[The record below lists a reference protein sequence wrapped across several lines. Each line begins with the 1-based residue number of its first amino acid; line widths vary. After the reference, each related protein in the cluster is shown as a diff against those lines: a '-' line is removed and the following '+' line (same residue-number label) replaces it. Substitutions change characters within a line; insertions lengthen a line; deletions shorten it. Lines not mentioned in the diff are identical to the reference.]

1 MSEHETS
8 NPDASDRENFD
19 DIRSEEYAA
28 RSDDSMSVDE
38 IEDEAE
44 RRELLDRQVS
54 LEEWVMSRA
63 PVMEDPSPRQLRRAR
78 RIIFRIER
86 AWLRGVSDEVNGLL
100 FRDASLVLVSVRR
113 LCHPSCLL
121 TLTRLHCCGISASQ
135 RQCSTGTAD

>member
-1 MSEHETS
+1 MSEHETL

-28 RSDDSMSVDE
+28 RLDDSMSVDE

-54 LEEWVMSRA
+54 LEEWAMSRA

-100 FRDASLVLVSVRR
+100 FWDASLVLVSVRHL
-113 LCHPSCLL
+113 LCFSWH
-121 TLTRLHCCGISASQ
+121 
-135 RQCSTGTAD
+135 

>member
-8 NPDASDRENFD
+8 NLDASDRENFD

-78 RIIFRIER
+78 RIIFHIER
-86 AWLRGVSDEVNGLL
+86 AWLRGVSEEVNGLL

-113 LCHPSCLL
+113 LCHLL
-121 TLTRLHCCGISASQ
+121 CYR
-135 RQCSTGTAD
+135 R

>member
-1 MSEHETS
+1 MRALPYTNDFTMSEHETS
-8 NPDASDRENFD
+8 NPDASNRENFD

-54 LEEWVMSRA
+54 LEEWVMSWA
-63 PVMEDPSPRQLRRAR
+63 PVMEDPSPRQLCCAR

-86 AWLRGVSDEVNGLL
+86 AWLRGVDDEVNGLL
-100 FRDASLVLVSVRR
+100 FRDASLVLVSDRR
-113 LCHPSCLL
+113 SYHLSCY
-121 TLTRLHCCGISASQ
+121 
-135 RQCSTGTAD
+135 

>member
-1 MSEHETS
+1 MSEHETL

-28 RSDDSMSVDE
+28 RLDDSMSVDE

-100 FRDASLVLVSVRR
+100 FRDASLVLVSVHR
-113 LCHPSCLL
+113 LLCFSWH
-121 TLTRLHCCGISASQ
+121 
-135 RQCSTGTAD
+135 

>member
-19 DIRSEEYAA
+19 DICSEEYAA

-38 IEDEAE
+38 VEDEAE
-44 RRELLDRQVS
+44 RRELLDRQVN

-63 PVMEDPSPRQLRRAR
+63 PVTEDPTPRQLRRAR
-78 RIIFRIER
+78 RVIFRIER

-113 LCHPSCLL
+113 LLCFSWY
-121 TLTRLHCCGISASQ
+121 
-135 RQCSTGTAD
+135 

>member
-8 NPDASDRENFD
+8 NPDASNQENFD
-19 DIRSEEYAA
+19 DIRSKEYAA
-28 RSDDSMSVDE
+28 MLDDSMSVNE
-38 IEDEAE
+38 VEDEAE
-44 RRELLDRQVS
+44 RRELLDRQVN

-63 PVMEDPSPRQLRRAR
+63 PVMEDPSPRQLRHAQ

-113 LCHPSCLL
+113 FLCFSWY
-121 TLTRLHCCGISASQ
+121 
-135 RQCSTGTAD
+135 

>member
-8 NPDASDRENFD
+8 NPDASDRENFN
-19 DIRSEEYAA
+19 DIQLDEYAA
-28 RSDDSMSVDE
+28 MSDDSMSVNE
-38 IEDEAE
+38 VEDEAE
-44 RRELLDRQVS
+44 RQELLDRQVS

-63 PVMEDPSPRQLRRAR
+63 PVMEDPSPRQLRRAQ

-113 LCHPSCLL
+113 LCHLL
-121 TLTRLHCCGISASQ
+121 CY
-135 RQCSTGTAD
+135 

>member
-1 MSEHETS
+1 MSEHETL

-19 DIRSEEYAA
+19 NIRSEEYAA
-28 RSDDSMSVDE
+28 RSDDTMSVDE
-38 IEDEAE
+38 IEDKAK

-78 RIIFRIER
+78 RIIFRIEQ

-113 LCHPSCLL
+113 LCHPLCY
-121 TLTRLHCCGISASQ
+121 
-135 RQCSTGTAD
+135 

>member
-38 IEDEAE
+38 VEDEAE
-44 RRELLDRQVS
+44 RRELLDCQVN

-63 PVMEDPSPRQLRRAR
+63 PVMEDPMPRQLRRAR
-78 RIIFRIER
+78 RIIFRIEQ
-86 AWLRGVSDEVNGLL
+86 AWLRGGDDKVNGLL
-100 FRDASLVLVSVRR
+100 FRDASLALVSD
-113 LCHPSCLL
+113 HCLL
-121 TLTRLHCCGISASQ
+121 YSPWY
-135 RQCSTGTAD
+135 

>member
-1 MSEHETS
+1 MRALPYTNDFTMSEHETL

-38 IEDEAE
+38 VEDEAE
-44 RRELLDRQVS
+44 RQELLDRQVN

-63 PVMEDPSPRQLRRAR
+63 PVMEDPTPRQLRRAR
-78 RIIFRIER
+78 RVIFRIER

-100 FRDASLVLVSVRR
+100 FRDASLVLVSVSRF
-113 LCHPSCLL
+113 CHSSC
-121 TLTRLHCCGISASQ
+121 C
-135 RQCSTGTAD
+135 